1 MSSANLNH
9 NWYYLAFKEMVKS
22 TAGPWVYD
30 STRPKT
36 ATDNLLAPMYSAM
49 IGQSFVMKVTP
60 EGKIVELKGID
71 EMYLRIAERI
81 VENEDES
88 VRKRIMWYSNGQ
100 FELSISY

>member
-1 MSSANLNH
+1 
-9 NWYYLAFKEMVKS
+9 
-22 TAGPWVYD
+22 
-30 STRPKT
+30 
-36 ATDNLLAPMYSAM
+36 
-49 IGQSFVMKVTP
+49 MKVTP

-88 VRKRIMWYSNGQ
+88 VRKRIRWYSNGQ